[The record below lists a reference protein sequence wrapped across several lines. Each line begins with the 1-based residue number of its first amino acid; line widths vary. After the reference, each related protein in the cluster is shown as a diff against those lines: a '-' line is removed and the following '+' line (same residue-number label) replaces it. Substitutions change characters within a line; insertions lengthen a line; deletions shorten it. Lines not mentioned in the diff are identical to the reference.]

1 MIFADVAAAL
11 TELGYPL
18 IMAAAI
24 GMARAL
30 GMVLITPAF
39 NRLGMTGILRSAV
52 AVTLSLPLIVPT
64 FEALSTMEPLSAFTI
79 AALLIKELLIG
90 VLIGLVFGIP
100 FWAAE
105 VAGELVDLQRGST
118 MAQLLDPMG
127 STESGVTSTLL
138 SVMLV
143 AMFFITGGFLLLLD
157 GFYQSYALWPVGELM
172 PQMEARTALAA
183 LGLLDQIMGIGVL
196 MIAPLVIAILV
207 ADLMMAYLARMAP
220 NLHVFDLSLPIKN
233 LLFTVLM
240 LIYLVFLVPQMLG
253 MLGAM
258 SENYQRFEALIG
270 TL

>member
-1 MIFADVAAAL
+1 MTFAEVATAL
-11 TELGYPL
+11 TKLGYPL
-18 IMAAAI
+18 IVAAGI
-24 GMARAL
+24 GVARAL

-39 NRLGMTGILRSAV
+39 NRLGLTGLLRSAV

-64 FEALSTMEPLSAFTI
+64 FETLSTMGPLSSVTI
-79 AALLIKELLIG
+79 ATLLVKELLIG
-90 VLIGLVFGIP
+90 VMIGLLFGIP

-118 MAQLLDPMG
+118 MAQLIDPMN

-157 GFYQSYALWPVGELM
+157 GFYQSYALWPVDELM
-172 PQMEARTALAA
+172 PRMEARTALAA
-183 LGLLDQIMGIGVL
+183 LGLLDQIMRTGVL
-196 MIAPLVIAILV
+196 LIAPLVIAILV
-207 ADLMMAYLARMAP
+207 ADVMMAYLARMAP
-220 NLHVFDLSLPIKN
+220 NLHVFDLSLPVKN
-233 LLFTVLM
+233 LIFTVIL

-253 MLGAM
+253 MLAAM
-258 SENYQRFEALIG
+258 SDHYQRFEALIG